1 MNTNW
6 CWIWQSVWIS
16 LRLCIYHSRSAS
28 AVMLGLEDP
37 IPSLLVILN
46 QMFWTST
53 LNVLCVLILFQ
64 FLRILPC
71 LSLVYIADTANLF
84 RLFWELLQ
92 CFLLYSVLYLYVL
105 TFSRTILTLCSLQ
118 FLFFLQITIQSLLL
132 PAPIGTN
139 LFHRLLHSRPFR
151 NALLSSSYP
160 FWVVLDEF
168 SSLCILLLPFLL
180 LLLLFYV
187 ILKVHTSRYFLRENF
202 RKMNFPSPWVS

>member
-53 LNVLCVLILFQ
+53 LNVLCFLILFQ

-105 TFSRTILTLCSLQ
+105 TFSRTIL
-118 FLFFLQITIQSLLL
+118 LFVPSNFYFSYKLLSRASYFLL
-132 PAPIGTN
+132 PLELIYFTDC
-139 LFHRLLHSRPFR
+139 FIVDLLGMPF
-151 NALLSSSYP
+151 
-160 FWVVLDEF
+160 
-168 SSLCILLLPFLL
+168 FLL
-180 LLLLFYV
+180 L
-187 ILKVHTSRYFLRENF
+187 T
-202 RKMNFPSPWVS
+202 PSELC